1 MWLVKKNKISI
12 LIVHLQSL
20 LATTEA
26 RSCLHLVSCWK
37 CNNLISGVVQSA
49 VAAHIHTFTG
59 GGGGAAGVHTAV
71 FSIIFFHNVLPI
83 ALRRESI
90 LTKKD
95 CGNDIIS
102 TIFATNFC
110 FYLSKKNPHLKRRNN
125 SSKISC
131 RPVLDDVQ
139 LSTVAHCGKY
149 PQFI

>member
-1 MWLVKKNKISI
+1 M
-12 LIVHLQSL
+12 
-20 LATTEA
+20 
-26 RSCLHLVSCWK
+26 
-37 CNNLISGVVQSA
+37 
-49 VAAHIHTFTG
+49 
-59 GGGGAAGVHTAV
+59 VHTAV

-131 RPVLDDVQ
+131 RPVLDDVHCPVYTLRQ
-139 LSTVAHCGKY
+139 KSSTYLKIHILKISLLTKY
-149 PQFI
+149 TYIIFHKIHIFKISFLTTFTF